1 MESRLVRRATDRR
14 VPLPTMPGV
23 PIEPPP
29 FYEFPFYTRQL
40 PPLRRASKNATL
52 GVPPDE
58 MKPRKKSNVSPYRD
72 LDDLRVA
79 LPLTANK
86 CADFH
91 EAPVHKNAQK
101 HSSRETKK
109 RGRGGGQTASLRC
122 HSTEKKGAFVYVGV
136 CVYVCVR
143 VCMCTAA
150 VLTSAMALLT
160 PVFFCTAKLKLKTKE
175 PRFRVQLVLVFRVVR
190 AATDDVSIRH
200 K

>member
-109 RGRGGGQTASLRC
+109 RGRGGGANSFTTLPLNRKERGLC
-122 HSTEKKGAFVYVGV
+122 V
-136 CVYVCVR
+136 CRCVR
-143 VCMCTAA
+143 VCVCACMYVYCCCSDFCDGPTHAGFFLHCQAKAQDEGAKVSCAA
-150 VLTSAMALLT
+150 CAGFPRGACSHGRRFDTS
-160 PVFFCTAKLKLKTKE
+160 
-175 PRFRVQLVLVFRVVR
+175 
-190 AATDDVSIRH
+190 
-200 K
+200 